1 MDIFFSD
8 PNDIPLPPE
17 EVAIRN
23 IVAEPYPD
31 GHRIKIQIEIT
42 PFQQRP
48 NLEVVLLNPL
58 ENPVAS
64 ISIVEAIE
72 SRMDFTLHIRGKL
85 IEGEYTLNARMFYSD
100 ISELQLK
107 EDGEDDSPIK
117 DIVPEKINV
126 VDTFTLTFNL

>member
-48 NLEVVLLNPL
+48 NLEIILLNPL

-85 IEGEYTLNARMFYSD
+85 IKGEYTLNARMFYSD